1 MTTFTPIITIT
12 VDGALTSISVQGGVG
27 TATIRGTIPGMIPG
41 TTDTDGVILIP
52 TVGTARGITAV
63 GTTHGITVGGTHPG
77 ILPGTT
83 GVTTIR
89 GITVTVDGTEAVI
102 TAVST
107 TDIIPD

>member
-1 MTTFTPIITIT
+1 MPIITIT
-12 VDGALTSISVQGGVG
+12 VHGVLISISAWDGVG
-27 TATIRGTIPGMIPG
+27 IATIPGTTPGMIPG
-41 TTDTDGVILIP
+41 TMDTDGVILI
-52 TVGTARGITAV
+52 TAV
-63 GTTHGITVGGTHPG
+63 GTIRGIMADGTHPG